1 MVSYEDIL
9 LRIRGQD
16 NTGSAFGSAQQ
27 RVGALKTAVGGAV
40 TAMSA
45 SMLSYAKSAV
55 DSAVTAETE
64 WNKFGNAVKNSGGN
78 WDKQSDEIK
87 SWVKEYSNS
96 MGRSVADTRSAMT
109 TFMNMGMS
117 LTESQ
122 KAMETTSNYAAQM
135 GMSQEAAA
143 GQLQKAFM
151 GNGRALKS
159 LGLDIKNYKD
169 ETTGA
174 IDKQRLMRD
183 IMDRTKGSAEK
194 YADSTAGKFQ
204 RLNNVMAGLKT
215 DFGAAI
221 MDAITP
227 LIPVVQG
234 FLNAING
241 LPGPVKTVGFAAI
254 ALGAGI
260 GIIAGPLMSV
270 IGLMETL
277 GFTLPT
283 IGGLLGAVGGETA
296 ALSAEQ
302 IALAASQAGL
312 TAEEVMAAAAH
323 SGNMAALA
331 GEGAAAAGAS
341 GGFWAMAAAE
351 LAALWPIIAIAAAV
365 AAFVVV
371 VEQIGESLGWW
382 TDFSTMLDAIRAG
395 VERLWSAFINSP
407 QVQGA
412 IAAVQNA
419 ISQLWN
425 FVKPIFDWIGAAWNN
440 LFHSDGAGS
449 GGPDVIGQII
459 NFFGQLGSIASQV
472 FGVLQQGFSVVF
484 DVVSPLWNMLSSLVG
499 IFSGLM
505 NGSISWQ
512 DAIMSAITT
521 IITGF
526 GTFYMRIGQIALQ
539 IGRAIL
545 TNIVN
550 AIRPLPGRIWN
561 WLVQS
566 ISRFMQFR
574 ARVISIAIQAGAR
587 VLSGIVNRVRQIPGR
602 VGAFMMQVPGRI
614 ASAAG
619 SAVGAAASLATQVVD
634 AVKNGIV
641 GIAETVYNEFMN
653 IPGRINEAV
662 SGAVSAAANFG
673 NDIKDAVLNAL
684 HIQSPGIIQRKI
696 AIEFADIPGR
706 IGESN
711 RFVYS
716 AARDYASNILRGFS
730 APSMNL
736 STANTVREN
745 ANYSPNTRPYGNTT
759 IVHVHEGAVPVDAR
773 DMTEK
778 EAQGVVTLA
787 FESIGKDPAGVGN

>member
-260 GIIAGPLMSV
+260 GIIAGPLTSV
-270 IGLMETL
+270 IGLMEMF

-283 IGGLLGAVGGETA
+283 ISGLLGAIGGETA

-331 GEGAAAAGAS
+331 GEGAAAVGAS

-351 LAALWPIIAIAAAV
+351 LAALWPILAIAAAV
-365 AAFVVV
+365 AGFIVI
-371 VEQIGESLGWW
+371 VEQIGEALGWW
-382 TDFSTMLDAIRAG
+382 TDFGTMLDAIRAG

-472 FGVLQQGFSVVF
+472 FGVLQQGFQA
-484 DVVSPLWNMLSSLVG
+484 VSYVLTPLWNMLSSLVG

-505 NGSISWQ
+505 NGSMSWQ

-521 IITGF
+521 IISGL
-526 GTFYMRIGQIALQ
+526 GSFYGRIGQIALQ
-539 IGRAIL
+539 IGRTIL
-545 TNIVN
+545 NSIVN

-566 ISRFMQFR
+566 INRFMQFR
-574 ARVISIAIQAGAR
+574 ARVISIAIQAGSR

-634 AVKNGIV
+634 AVRNGIV

-711 RFVYS
+711 RVVYS